1 MDGKSFGDI
10 ISEAAE
16 KSLKKQPV
24 KKRQSLRSLSSG
36 SAKVNTRGRGP
47 APCERLQ
54 LEKIEKERR
63 IRQQL
68 DVLAFTKERVDA
80 EYDEKAAS
88 SNQNPRKTSVR
99 RNSSAGSRTSWRSVT
114 AKIRGKSHNDD
125 EMDDERKKHAAHG
138 TKMHDHFANYILGKE
153 TQDEMEKSDL
163 EVSRQF
169 LAFWRDEKWI
179 HFAPNSWLVEH
190 DMKDADEKITG
201 RLDFAADR
209 RTGRIFASSVNFAAS
224 D

>member
-1 MDGKSFGDI
+1 MM
-10 ISEAAE
+10 
-16 KSLKKQPV
+16 
-24 KKRQSLRSLSSG
+24 KRQPR
-36 SAKVNTRGRGP
+36 ATRIHGR
-47 APCERLQ
+47 
-54 LEKIEKERR
+54 
-63 IRQQL
+63 RQCVEIQ
-68 DVLAFTKERVDA
+68 AQEA
-80 EYDEKAAS
+80 E
-88 SNQNPRKTSVR
+88 Q
-99 RNSSAGSRTSWRSVT
+99 AG
-114 AKIRGKSHNDD
+114 DD